1 LVRQTHRQYPSLI
14 LHGGGAEIF
23 TDPVL
28 LNFTYSGDLIF
39 FRVTGEEIACWLP
52 VYTIGSIWNPPS

>member
-39 FRVTGEEIACWLP
+39 SGVTGEEIA
-52 VYTIGSIWNPPS
+52 